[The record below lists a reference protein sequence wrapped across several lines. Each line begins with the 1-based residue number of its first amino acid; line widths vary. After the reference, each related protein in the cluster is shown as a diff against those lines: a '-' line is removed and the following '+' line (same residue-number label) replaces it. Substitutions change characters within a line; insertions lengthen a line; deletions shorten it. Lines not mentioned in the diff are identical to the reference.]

1 MEHLVWSSYHE
12 HPPLFCF
19 YDLLKTKPNPPG
31 NIWAKSSIGIMN
43 HPLQGHRCSHK
54 VFVTLM
60 KTSYHNAREEKI
72 MFALFF
78 SELLLETD

>member
-1 MEHLVWSSYHE
+1 
-12 HPPLFCF
+12 
-19 YDLLKTKPNPPG
+19 
-31 NIWAKSSIGIMN
+31 MN